1 MLVQSVM
8 KKEVVTISPE
18 ATAAEAA
25 NLLEEKKI
33 RCLVITENREV
44 KGIITDSDFIFRVV
58 SKGIDP
64 NKIKVKE
71 MMTKNPKTISP
82 DIDIFEAIKIMED
95 LKIRRLPV
103 VKDNKLVGIL
113 SVGDVASHV
122 VFRMEFLRS
131 D

>member
-1 MLVQSVM
+1 LLVQSVM

-25 NLLEEKKI
+25 ALLEEKGL
-33 RCLVITENREV
+33 RSLVVTENREV

-58 SKGIDP
+58 SKGRDP
-64 NKIKVKE
+64 NQTKVKE
-71 MMTKNPKTISP
+71 IMTANPKTVSP
-82 DIDIFEAIKIMED
+82 DLDVFEAVKIMED

-113 SVGDVASHV
+113 SVGDLASHLLV
-122 VFRMEFLRS
+122 RMEFLRS
-131 D
+131 S

>member
-25 NLLEEKKI
+25 ALLEEKGL
-33 RCLVITENREV
+33 RSLVVTENREV

-58 SKGIDP
+58 SKGRDP
-64 NKIKVKE
+64 NQTKVKE
-71 MMTKNPKTISP
+71 IMTANPKTVSP
-82 DIDIFEAIKIMED
+82 DLDVFEAVKIMED

-113 SVGDVASHV
+113 SVGDLASHLLV
-122 VFRMEFLRS
+122 RMEFLRS
-131 D
+131 S

>member
-1 MLVQSVM
+1 MLVQSIM
-8 KKEVVTISPE
+8 KKEVITISPE

-25 NLLEEKKI
+25 ALLEEKGI

-44 KGIITDSDFIFRVV
+44 KGIVTDSDFIFRVV

-64 NKIKVKE
+64 NKIKVKD
-71 MMTKNPKTISP
+71 MMTKNPKTIPP

-95 LKIRRLPV
+95 LKVRRLPV

-122 VFRMEFLRS
+122 VVRMEFLRS
-131 D
+131 S